1 VKVLVADPLSDAGV
15 EALSSDFDVDVRT
28 GLDKSQLL
36 DIIGDYDAVV
46 VRSQTTIDAELID
59 AASKLQVIARAGIG
73 LDNVD
78 VDAATTR
85 GVLVCNAP
93 QSNVISAAEHTVA
106 LLLSLARRI
115 PGADATL
122 RGGQWRRSEF
132 QGTELHDKTL
142 GVVGLGRVGVL
153 VAQRLTAFGMRVAAY
168 DPFVSSERAARMGV
182 DLVPTVGQLC
192 ELADVITVHLPKIAE
207 TTGIVGHEELQRMK
221 PSSLVVNT
229 ARGGIV
235 DEDALHQALSE
246 GWIAGAALDVFD
258 EEPTTDSPLF
268 KLSNTVVTPHLGAST
283 AEAQDKAGT
292 MVADAVK
299 LALAGEVVPSA
310 VNLQM
315 GAGVPEPIK
324 PYLPLAEA
332 LGWLLAELHSGQAN
346 ELAAE
351 YLGWI
356 AEHDTQGL
364 TLSALKGLLSGVV
377 SEWVTYV
384 NAPLLAEERGLK
396 VSARTSSSA
405 EDFLSLVRL
414 SAGDAQVAGTVVGTT
429 SRPRLVSVWD
439 FGLDME
445 LSQHMVFFRYLDRPG
460 IVARIG
466 QWMGDANVNIASM
479 QLGRRTA
486 GGDALIAM
494 SVDSPVDDALV
505 RAVGE
510 DIGAL
515 DARGVNLP
523 DRLFGE

>member
-1 VKVLVADPLSDAGV
+1 MKVLVADPLSDAGV
-15 EALSSDFDVDVRT
+15 EALSQHFDVDVRT
-28 GLDKSQLL
+28 GLDKGELL
-36 DIIGDYDAVV
+36 DIIGEYHAVV
-46 VRSQTTIDAELID
+46 VRSQTSIDAEIIE
-59 AASKLQVIARAGIG
+59 AAANLQVIARAGIG

-78 VDAATTR
+78 VDAATAR

-106 LLLSLARRI
+106 LLLSLARRV
-115 PGADATL
+115 PGADTTL
-122 RGGQWRRSEF
+122 RGGEWRRGEF

-153 VAQRLTAFGMRVAAY
+153 VAQRLLAFGMRVVAY
-168 DPFVSSERAARMGV
+168 DPFVSSERAARLGV

-192 ELADVITVHLPKIAE
+192 ELADVVTVHLPKTAD
-207 TTGIVGHEELQRMK
+207 TSGIVGRDELRRMK
-221 PSSLVVNT
+221 PTALVVNT

-235 DEDALHQALSE
+235 DEDALHEALAE
-246 GWIAGAALDVFD
+246 GWIAGAALDVFED
-258 EEPTTDSPLF
+258 EPTTDSPLF
-268 KLSNTVVTPHLGAST
+268 KLPNTVVTPHLGAST

-292 MVADAVK
+292 MVADAVR

-315 GAGVPEPIK
+315 GAAVPEAIK
-324 PYLPLAEA
+324 PFLPLAEA

-351 YLGWI
+351 YLGWV
-356 AEHDTQGL
+356 AEHDTQAL

-377 SEWVTYV
+377 SEPVTYV
-384 NAPLLAEERGLK
+384 NAPHLAEERGLK
-396 VSARTSSSA
+396 VSSRTSSSA
-405 EDFLSLVRL
+405 EDYLSLVRL
-414 SAGDAQVAGTVVGTT
+414 TAGDAQVAGTVVGTT
-429 SRPRLVSVWD
+429 ARTRLVSVWG
-439 FGLDME
+439 FGIDME
-445 LSQHMVFFRYLDRPG
+445 LSRHMVFFRYMDRPG

-466 QWMGDANVNIASM
+466 QWMGDANINIASM
-479 QLGRRTA
+479 QLGPGKT

-505 RAVGE
+505 RAIGE

-515 DARGVNLP
+515 DAQGVNLP
-523 DRLFGE
+523 GRLFGE